1 MKFRLLLGPLAFAVA
16 IAAPLINAR
25 DRADQ
30 DVIAAL
36 DTEYQAAVER
46 NDWQGMDKI
55 LHKDFTLILSK
66 GKVVSRAEILEWAR
80 EPEVIYEKQ
89 VEVPGTQTVRMFGP
103 DTATVTALLW
113 LKGTFTKDKIECAN
127 EDGFARA
134 CFSGDDIESGLQV
147 ERQVGDERKVLD
159 AERGEHGRNSSR

>member
-30 DVIAAL
+30 AVIAAL

-113 LKGTFTKDKIECAN
+113 LKGTFTKDKKAFEYKLWFTDTYVKTK
-127 EDGFARA
+127 DGWKYALGQA
-134 CFSGDDIESGLQV
+134 S
-147 ERQVGDERKVLD
+147 
-159 AERGEHGRNSSR
+159 EHLAD

>member
-103 DTATVTALLW
+103 ETATVTALLW
-113 LKGTFTKDKIECAN
+113 LKGTFTKDKKQFEYKLWFTDTYVKTK
-127 EDGFARA
+127 DGWKYALGQA
-134 CFSGDDIESGLQV
+134 S
-147 ERQVGDERKVLD
+147 
-159 AERGEHGRNSSR
+159 EHLPD